1 MPKNNRLIL
10 LSRYLIE
17 DNEEPFIIVD
27 MDRKCDVIRIRSII
41 KALIGHYI
49 LLEEQEEK
57 EIYDNL
63 SQLFKKY
70 MNAIKD

>member
-1 MPKNNRLIL
+1 MFKVFRKPFDIPKNNRLVL

-41 KALIGHYI
+41 KALIGQYV
-49 LLEEQEEK
+49 LLDEDEEK
-57 EIYDNL
+57 
-63 SQLFKKY
+63 
-70 MNAIKD
+70 